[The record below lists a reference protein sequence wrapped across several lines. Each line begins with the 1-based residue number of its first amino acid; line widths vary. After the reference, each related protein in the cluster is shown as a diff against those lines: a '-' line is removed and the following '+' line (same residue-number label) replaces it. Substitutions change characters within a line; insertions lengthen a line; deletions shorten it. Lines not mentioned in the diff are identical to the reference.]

1 MTDNSAREI
10 RISRLFDAPRALVY
24 QAWTRP
30 EHVVHWWG
38 PNGFRNTIHEMQVAP
53 GGVWRFIM
61 HGPDGRDY
69 PNRVLFREV
78 VPNERLVYHH
88 CEDVPRPS
96 IEFEVTVIFS
106 DEAGKTRLDMCMLL
120 ATVEMRERVVRE
132 FGALEGAQQNLE
144 RLAAYLRQM

>member
-38 PNGFRNTIHEMQVAP
+38 PNGFRNTIHEMQVVP

-106 DEAGKTRLDMCMLL
+106 DEAGKTRLDICMLL

-144 RLAAYLRQM
+144 RLAAYLHQM

>member
-1 MTDNSAREI
+1 MTDSSAREI

-38 PNGFRNTIHEMQVAP
+38 PNGFRNTLHEMQVEP

-88 CEDVPRPS
+88 SEDVLQPT
-96 IEFEVTVIFS
+96 IEFEVTVTFS

>member
-1 MTDNSAREI
+1 MTDSSAREI
-10 RISRLFDAPRALVY
+10 RIIRLFDAPRALVY

-38 PNGFRNTIHEMQVAP
+38 PNGFRNTIHEMQVEP

-88 CEDVPRPS
+88 CEDVLQPT
-96 IEFEVTVIFS
+96 IEFEVTVTFS